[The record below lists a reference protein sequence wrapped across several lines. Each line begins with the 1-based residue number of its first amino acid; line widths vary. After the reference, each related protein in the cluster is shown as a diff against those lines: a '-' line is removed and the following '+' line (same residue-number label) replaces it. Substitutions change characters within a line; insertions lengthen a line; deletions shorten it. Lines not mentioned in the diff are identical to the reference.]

1 MHNVSII
8 QNFKYALIGLAHIL
22 KSERN
27 ARIHLVVAIV
37 VSIAAIALDLPAAE
51 MVAIFFAIMTV
62 FIAEIFNTVAEKML
76 DLVHPDQSP
85 KVALIKDMAAG
96 AVLVT
101 AVGAAIMGFV
111 IFSPYILDLLW
122 SL

>member
-1 MHNVSII
+1 MNII
-8 QNFKYALIGLAHIL
+8 SNFKYALIGLVHIL

-27 ARIHLVVAIV
+27 ARIHLAVAVIV
-37 VSIAAIALDLPAAE
+37 SVAALLLDLPATE
-51 MVAIFFAIMTV
+51 LVAIFFAIMTV

-76 DLVHPDQSP
+76 DLLHPEDSP

-111 IFSPYILDLLW
+111 IFTPYVLDLLW
-122 SL
+122 SM

>member
-1 MHNVSII
+1 MHII
-8 QNFKYALIGLAHIL
+8 KNFKYAFIGLAHIL

-27 ARIHLVVAIV
+27 ARIHLLVAVVVSTAAIV
-37 VSIAAIALDLPAAE
+37 LDLPATE
-51 MVAIFFAIMTV
+51 MVAVFFAIMTV
-62 FIAEIFNTVAEKML
+62 FIAEIFNTAIEKTL
-76 DLVHPDQSP
+76 DLAHPGASP

-111 IFSPYILDLLW
+111 IFSPYVLDVMWNL
-122 SL
+122 

>member
-1 MHNVSII
+1 VNIV
-8 QNFKYALIGLAHIL
+8 QNFKYALIGLGHIL

-27 ARIHLVVAIV
+27 ARIHLAVAVV
-37 VSIAAIALDLPAAE
+37 VSIAALLLDLPATE

-62 FIAEIFNTVAEKML
+62 FIAEIFNTVIEKTL

-122 SL
+122 SR

>member
-1 MHNVSII
+1 MGIVS
-8 QNFKYALIGLAHIL
+8 NFKYALIGLGHIL

-27 ARIHLVVAIV
+27 ARIHLAVAVI
-37 VSIAAIALDLPAAE
+37 VSIATIVLDLPATE
-51 MVAIFFAIMTV
+51 MVAIFFAILTV
-62 FIAEIFNTVAEKML
+62 FIAEIFNTVIEKTL
-76 DLVHPDQSP
+76 DLVHPGESP

-111 IFSPYILDLLW
+111 IFMPYVLDVLW
-122 SL
+122 TR

>member
-1 MHNVSII
+1 MHII
-8 QNFKYALIGLAHIL
+8 SNFKYALIGLAHIL

-27 ARIHLVVAIV
+27 ARIHLAVAVI
-37 VSIAAIALDLPAAE
+37 VSIATIVLDLPATE

-62 FIAEIFNTVAEKML
+62 FIAEIFNTVIEKVL
-76 DLVHPDQSP
+76 DLLHPGESP

-101 AVGAAIMGFV
+101 AVGAAVMGFV
-111 IFSPYILDLLW
+111 IFMPYVLDVLW
-122 SL
+122 NL

>member
-1 MHNVSII
+1 MSII

>member
-1 MHNVSII
+1 MHIVS
-8 QNFKYALIGLAHIL
+8 NFKYALIGLAHIL

-27 ARIHLVVAIV
+27 ARIHLLVAVV
-37 VSIAAIALDLPAAE
+37 VSIAALVLDLPATE
-51 MVAIFFAIMTV
+51 MVAVFFAIMTV
-62 FIAEIFNTVAEKML
+62 FIAEIFNTVTEKTL
-76 DLVHPDQSP
+76 DLLHPGESP

-111 IFSPYILDLLW
+111 IFSPYVLDIIW
-122 SL
+122 SM

>member
-1 MHNVSII
+1 MSII
-8 QNFKYALIGLAHIL
+8 KNFKYALIGLGHIL

-27 ARIHLVVAIV
+27 ARIHLAVAVI
-37 VSIAAIALDLPAAE
+37 VSIAAIVLDLPAAE
-51 MVAIFFAIMTV
+51 MVAIFFAILTV
-62 FIAEIFNTVAEKML
+62 FIAEIFNTVIEKVL

-101 AVGAAIMGFV
+101 AVGAAVMGFV
-111 IFSPYILDLLW
+111 IFSPYVLGLLW
-122 SL
+122 NQ

>member
-1 MHNVSII
+1 MDII
-8 QNFKYALIGLAHIL
+8 KNFRYALIGLGHIL

-27 ARIHLVVAIV
+27 ARIHLIVAIL
-37 VSIAAIALDLPAAE
+37 VSVTALWLDLPAAE
-51 MVAIFFAIMTV
+51 LVAIFFAIMTV
-62 FIAEIFNTVAEKML
+62 FIAEIFNTVVEKML
-76 DLVHPDQSP
+76 DLLHPEQSP

-111 IFSPYILDLLW
+111 IFSPYVLDLLW
-122 SL
+122 R

>member
-1 MHNVSII
+1 MGII
-8 QNFKYALIGLAHIL
+8 QNFKYALIGLGHIL

-27 ARIHLVVAIV
+27 ARIHLAVAII
-37 VSIAAIALDLPAAE
+37 VSIAAIVLDLPAAE

-111 IFSPYILDLLW
+111 IFSPYVLDILWNL
-122 SL
+122 

>member
-1 MHNVSII
+1 MGII
-8 QNFKYALIGLAHIL
+8 KNFKYALIGLGHIL

-27 ARIHLVVAIV
+27 ARIHLAVAVV
-37 VSIAAIALDLPAAE
+37 VSAAALALDLPATE
-51 MVAIFFAIMTV
+51 LVAIFFAIMTV
-62 FIAEIFNTVAEKML
+62 FIAEIFNTVVEKML
-76 DLVHPDQSP
+76 DLLHPDQSP

-111 IFSPYILDLLW
+111 IFSPYVLDLLW
-122 SL
+122 SR

>member
-1 MHNVSII
+1 MSII
-8 QNFKYALIGLAHIL
+8 SNFKYALIGLAHIL

-27 ARIHLVVAIV
+27 ARIHLVVAAI
-37 VSIAAIALDLPAAE
+37 VSIAALVLDLPAAE
-51 MVAIFFAIMTV
+51 LVAIFFAIMTV
-62 FIAEIFNTVAEKML
+62 FIAEIFNTVVEKML
-76 DLVHPDQSP
+76 DLLHPDDSP

-111 IFSPYILDLLW
+111 IFTPYVLDILW
-122 SL
+122 SM

>member
-1 MHNVSII
+1 MSII
-8 QNFKYALIGLAHIL
+8 KNFKYALIGLGHIV

-27 ARIHLVVAIV
+27 ARIHLVVALIV
-37 VSIAAIALDLPAAE
+37 SAAALALDLPAAE
-51 MVAIFFAIMTV
+51 LVAIFFAIMTV
-62 FIAEIFNTVAEKML
+62 FIAEIFNTVVEKML
-76 DLVHPDQSP
+76 DLMHPEQSP

-122 SL
+122 STRF

>member
-1 MHNVSII
+1 MHILK
-8 QNFKYALIGLAHIL
+8 NFKYAMIGLIHIL

-27 ARIHLVVAIV
+27 ARIHLGVAVI
-37 VSIAAIALDLPAAE
+37 VSIAAIALDLPATE

-62 FIAEIFNTVAEKML
+62 FIAEIFNTAIEKTL
-76 DLVHPDQSP
+76 DLVHPGESP

-111 IFSPYILDLLW
+111 IFSPYVLDMLW
-122 SL
+122 SR

>member
-1 MHNVSII
+1 MNIV
-8 QNFKYALIGLAHIL
+8 QNFKYALIGLGHIL

-27 ARIHLVVAIV
+27 ARIHLAVAVV
-37 VSIAAIALDLPAAE
+37 VSIAALLLDLPATE

-62 FIAEIFNTVAEKML
+62 FIAEIFNTVIEKTL

-122 SL
+122 SR

>member
-1 MHNVSII
+1 MSII
-8 QNFKYALIGLAHIL
+8 KNFKYALIGLGHIL

-27 ARIHLVVAIV
+27 ARIHLAVAVV
-37 VSIAAIALDLPAAE
+37 VSIAALVLDLPATE

-62 FIAEIFNTVAEKML
+62 FIAEIFNTAIEKTL

-85 KVALIKDMAAG
+85 TVALIKDMAAG

-101 AVGAAIMGFV
+101 AVGAAIMGIV
-111 IFSPYILDLLW
+111 IFMPYVLDLLW
-122 SL
+122 AK

>member
-1 MHNVSII
+1 MSIV
-8 QNFKYALIGLAHIL
+8 QNFKYALIGLGHIL

-27 ARIHLVVAIV
+27 ARIHLAVAVV

-62 FIAEIFNTVAEKML
+62 FIAEIFNTVAEKIL

-101 AVGAAIMGFV
+101 AVGAAVMGFV
-111 IFSPYILDLLW
+111 IFSPYVLDLLW
-122 SL
+122 TR